1 MARTVSKRWK
11 SISEEEKAYYVR
23 RAEEEKQRYYQAM
36 NEWYRKNNE
45 DDEDSEEATESNN
58 ARAATEARTSPTL
71 SPSLQSRSGSAATT
85 VTSGPIAIT
94 AHAAGRVDS
103 PQVPIQQTSLV
114 PPIAGNPSND
124 VLVGNL
130 QAYSNAQQFVG
141 APAHSDIL
149 SSVGGEY
156 VTFQAPAASMQQQQQ
171 QQNTFIPSSIQPLE
185 SFHSN
190 QGGKAKGLGSEFR
203 PTHQEHPEVQDI
215 ATALD
220 DFLNGEDMMSVAAPH
235 QHDGNVSKVA
245 ANEAF
250 APNAAPLS
258 VAEQE
263 RLSRLA
269 LTLGNEE
276 TDFVIETFSRP

>member
-58 ARAATEARTSPTL
+58 ARAATEARTSPTF
-71 SPSLQSRSGSAATT
+71 SPSLQSRSGSAATR

-94 AHAAGRVDS
+94 AANAAGRVDS
-103 PQVPIQQTSLV
+103 PPVPIQQTSLV
-114 PPIAGNPSND
+114 PPVAGNPSND
-124 VLVGNL
+124 VLLGNL
-130 QAYSNAQQFVG
+130 QAYSNAQFVG
-141 APAHSDIL
+141 APAHSDFL
-149 SSVGGEY
+149 SSVGGDY
-156 VTFQAPAASMQQQQQ
+156 VTFQAPAASMLQQ

-190 QGGKAKGLGSEFR
+190 QGGKAKDLGSEFR

-235 QHDGNVSKVA
+235 HQHDGNVSKVA

-263 RLSRLA
+263 RLSQLA

-276 TDFVIETFSRP
+276 TDFFIETFSRP